1 MLVFKQFLGDALVT
15 IDDGAPSK
23 IKLDTIIFDVSTI
36 YDDLLILIKKGKR
49 KVVAKVDGTDIVPLG
64 ETDATYLPK
73 HEGSRTFKIIGN
85 VAIYPFSDGSK
96 LKVVATG
103 EVTDPNRHTLVDPV
117 GFIWNVAKKVYFN
130 DTEIKM
136 PLVNAVVRLCNDYM
150 AVSLLDEM
158 VLHEVKNGKMSRV
171 GSYKAM
177 TKSWSFSSDCEFVAL
192 SDITNIYI
200 FRTKNFR
207 KVIEIKLSGK
217 VIHKVAWGRAGLWVV
232 VRDVITGDYF
242 ILLYD
247 YLASPTKREPP
258 PGL

>member
-1 MLVFKQFLGDALVT
+1 MSVLKQIPGDALIV
-15 IDDGAPSK
+15 IDGGVPLK
-23 IKLDTIIFDVSTI
+23 MKLDTAILDISTI
-36 YDDLLILIKKGKR
+36 YDDLLILIKEDEKR
-49 KVVAKVDGTDIVPLG
+49 VLAKVDGSDIVTLG
-64 ETDATYLPK
+64 EVNAEYLPK

-96 LKVVATG
+96 LKVVATK

-117 GFIWNVAKKVYFN
+117 GFVWNDMKKVYFN
-130 DTEIKM
+130 GTEIER
-136 PLVNAVVRLCNDYM
+136 PLINAVVRLCNDYM

-171 GSYKAM
+171 GSYKAR
-177 TKSWSFSSDCEFVAL
+177 TKSWSFSRDCEFIAL
-192 SDITNIYI
+192 SDIAKIYI
-200 FRTKNFR
+200 FRTKDFR

-217 VIHKVAWGRAGLWVV
+217 VIHKVAWGRTGLWVV
-232 VRDVITGDYF
+232 TRDVITGNYF

>member
-1 MLVFKQFLGDALVT
+1 MLLFKQFLGDALVT
-15 IDDGAPSK
+15 IDEGAPLT
-23 IKLDTIIFDVSTI
+23 IKLDTIILDASTI
-36 YDDLLILIKKGKR
+36 YDDLLILIGMGKR
-49 KVVAKVDGTDIVPLG
+49 KVVRVEGTKIVPLG
-64 ETDATYLPK
+64 ETDAKYLPK

-103 EVTDPNRHTLVDPV
+103 EVKNPNRHTLVDPV
-117 GFIWNVAKKVYFN
+117 GFIWSITKKVYFN

-136 PLVNAVVRLCNDYM
+136 PLLNSVVRLCNDYM

-171 GSYKAM
+171 GSYKAR
-177 TKSWSFSSDCEFVAL
+177 TKSWSFSRDCEFIAL
-192 SDITNIYI
+192 SDIAKIYI
-200 FRTKNFR
+200 FRTKDFR

-217 VIHKVAWGRAGLWVV
+217 VIHKVAWGRTGLWVV
-232 VRDVITGDYF
+232 TRDVITDNYF